1 MGYDTKTHNS
11 AEISVTFAGLDIAS
25 GRADEFCVTE
35 YNKPLYE
42 EQIGPDGEL
51 TRIKSNDRSAKITIR
66 VKSTS
71 DGHRVMLQLYAQSQ
85 LEPNGGD
92 LAPFQVRDRNRGIVE
107 SADLAY
113 IKQAPANAYGQEPGD
128 REWVLYTA
136 ELKRLVE
143 VA

>member
-42 EQIGPDGEL
+42 EQVGPDGEL
-51 TRIKSNDRSAKITIR
+51 TRIKSNDRSAKITVR

-71 DGHRVMLQLYAQSQ
+71 DGHRNLLSLYGLAQ

-92 LAPFQVRDRNRGIVE
+92 LAPFQVRDRNRGILE
-107 SADLAY
+107 SAELAY

-136 ELKRLVE
+136 KLDRIVE
-143 VA
+143 G

>member
-1 MGYDTKTHNS
+1 MSFDTKTHNS
-11 AEISVTFAGLDIAS
+11 AEISVCFANYDITS

-51 TRIKSNDRSAKITIR
+51 TRIKSNDRSAKITVR

-71 DGHRVMLQLYAQSQ
+71 DGHRNLLSLYGLAQ

-92 LAPFQVRDRNRGIVE
+92 LAPFQVRDRNRGILE
-107 SADLAY
+107 SAELAY

-136 ELKRLVE
+136 KLDRIVE
-143 VA
+143 G